1 MKKSLNL
8 LLICAACVMLSSCVV
23 GKKKY
28 DLAENGRWAAL
39 LKCDSLSKELA
50 ASKALRQQLEGD
62 TTLLGKNLRNYK
74 SLLNGSQNENKKLN
88 DELARRQKELDLSQ
102 NKLNTSQK
110 ELLEREKRILEMQ
123 DIINKQN
130 EKVQALLDNVKNAL
144 MGFSDD
150 ELSVREEGGKIY
162 VAMSD
167 KLLFESGKAEVNLQ
181 GQNAL
186 GKLAEVLKRQTD
198 IDVVIEGHTDNVP
211 IKTAVF
217 KDNWDLSVIRAT
229 SVTRLLIEKYGVNP
243 LQIQPSGRGEYKP
256 IAENVSAD
264 GRAKNRRTEIIITP
278 KLDTLFEMLRQN

>member
-1 MKKSLNL
+1 MKKSLNFVL
-8 LLICAACVMLSSCVV
+8 FCAMCMLMSSCVV

-28 DLAENGRWAAL
+28 ELAENGRWAAL
-39 LKCDSLSKELA
+39 LKCDSLSKELK
-50 ASKALRQQLEGD
+50 ASKAQCQQLLGD
-62 TTLLGKNLRNYK
+62 TTLLGKNLRNYQ
-74 SLLNGSQNENKKLN
+74 SLLNGSRNENRKLN
-88 DELARRQKELDLSQ
+88 DELARRQKELDLSK
-102 NKLNTSQK
+102 NKLNTSEK
-110 ELLEREKRILEMQ
+110 ELLDREKRILEMQ

-130 EKVQALLDNVKNAL
+130 DKVKALLDNVKNAL

-150 ELSVREEGGKIY
+150 ELSVREESGKIY

-167 KLLFESGKAEVNLQ
+167 KLLFESGKAEVNQ
-181 GQNAL
+181 MGEKAL
-186 GKLAEVLKRQTD
+186 SKLAEVLNRQTD

-229 SVTRLLIEKYGVNP
+229 SVTRLLIEKYSVNP

-256 IAENVSAD
+256 VAENSNAE

-278 KLDTLFEMLRQN
+278 KLDSLFEMLRQN

>member
-1 MKKSLNL
+1 MKKSLNFVL
-8 LLICAACVMLSSCVV
+8 FCAMCMLLSSCVV

-28 DLAENGRWAAL
+28 ELAENGRWAAL
-39 LKCDSLSKELA
+39 LKCDSLSKELS
-50 ASKALRQQLEGD
+50 ASKNQCQQLLGD
-62 TTLLGKNLRNYK
+62 TTLLGKNLRNYQ
-74 SLLNGSQNENKKLN
+74 SLLNGSRNENKKLN
-88 DELARRQKELDLSQ
+88 DELARRQKDLELSQ
-102 NKLNTSQK
+102 NKLNASQK
-110 ELLEREKRILEMQ
+110 ELVEREKRILEMQ

-130 EKVQALLDNVKNAL
+130 EKVQSLLDNVKKAL

-150 ELSVREEGGKIY
+150 ELTVREESGKIY

-167 KLLFESGKAEVNLQ
+167 KLLFESGKAEVNQQ

-186 GKLAEVLKRQTD
+186 GKLAEVLNRQTD

-256 IAENVSAD
+256 IAENANPE

-278 KLDTLFEMLRQN
+278 KLDSLFEMLRQN

>member
-1 MKKSLNL
+1 MRKSLNFVL
-8 LLICAACVMLSSCVV
+8 FCAICMLMSSCVV

-28 DLAENGRWAAL
+28 EIAENGRWAAL
-39 LKCDSLSKELA
+39 LKCDSLSKELK
-50 ASKALRQQLEGD
+50 ASMAMCQQLAGD
-62 TTLLGKNLRNYK
+62 TTLLGKNLRNYQ
-74 SLLNGSQNENKKLN
+74 SLLKGSQNDNKRLN
-88 DELARRQKELDLSQ
+88 DELNRRQNELSM
-102 NKLNTSQK
+102 SQK
-110 ELLEREKRILEMQ
+110 ELNEREKKIMEMQ

-130 EKVQALLDNVKNAL
+130 EKVQSLLDNVKKAL

-150 ELSVREEGGKIY
+150 ELTVREEGGKIY

-186 GKLAEVLKRQTD
+186 GKLAEVLNRQTD

-211 IKTAVF
+211 IKTAIF

-229 SVTRLLIEKYGVNP
+229 SVTRLLIEKYSVNP

-256 IAENVSAD
+256 ISENVSPE